1 MITFWLTLDWLI
13 QLLLVILSVSTALH
27 ALMNKYDPRSSLLWI
42 ITCFSVPF
50 IGPILYLLLGI
61 NRAHDKVL
69 SLGAV
74 ADTSLST
81 IPKPITPVHKK
92 SSHLSAHQLLSMAVT
107 GLPST
112 EGNQVQILSNGE
124 NAYPA
129 MLNSINEA
137 TDWIYLSMYIFEHKG
152 IGKQFIDALAHAVE
166 RGVDVRVLLDGVGSW
181 YSLGQTKKTL
191 TARGVRTLSF
201 LPIGKMLP
209 RFTLNLRNHR
219 KILLCDGKHAFTG
232 GMNIRQCHLVQTSQP
247 NRATKDYMFSLK
259 GPVVQQVG
267 KIFEDDWFYASGER
281 LPIKWYDLTPYGK
294 SSCRAIS
301 DGPGI
306 HLNVLTKVMISA
318 LNNAQSS
325 ITLVTPYFLPPNE
338 LIIALQSAALRGVEV
353 SILLPARNNQPSIH
367 WAMRNNMRHFLA
379 YGVKIYYQPSPFVHS
394 KLLLIDNHYC
404 QIGSAN
410 IDSRSLRLNFE
421 LNVEIFDTDF
431 AQAIAKIVSDDK
443 QRAIEITPQKLN
455 KRPFIIKAWDAF
467 WWLFTPY
474 L

>member
-13 QLLLVILSVSTALH
+13 QLLLVILSCSTALH
-27 ALMNKYDPRSSLLWI
+27 ALMNKNDPRSSLLWV
-42 ITCFSVPF
+42 ITCFAIPF
-50 IGPILYLLLGI
+50 AGPLFYLVLGI
-61 NRAHDKVL
+61 NRAHNKVS

-81 IPKPITPVHKK
+81 SPKAITPVDKRNQ
-92 SSHLSAHQLLSMAVT
+92 HLSAHQLLSLAVT
-107 GLPST
+107 GFPST
-112 EGNQVQILSNGE
+112 EENQIQILSNGE

-137 TDWIYLSMYIFEHKG
+137 NDWIYLSMYIFEHKG
-152 IGKQFIDALAHAVE
+152 IGEQFIDALAHAVE

-181 YSLGQTKKTL
+181 YSLGQTKRIL
-191 TARGVRTLSF
+191 TAHGVRVLKF

-232 GMNIRQCHLVQTSQP
+232 GMNIRQCHLVQASPLTK
-247 NRATKDYMFSLK
+247 ATKDYMFSLK
-259 GPVVQQVG
+259 GPIVKQVST
-267 KIFEDDWFYASGER
+267 IFENDWFYASGEK
-281 LPIKWYDLTPYGK
+281 LSMKCHDPKPQGK

-306 HLNVLTKVMISA
+306 NLNALTKVMISA
-318 LNNAQSS
+318 LNSAQSS

-338 LIIALQSAALRGVEV
+338 LIIALQSAALRGIEV
-353 SILLPARNNQPSIH
+353 SILLPARNNQPLIH
-367 WAMRNNMRHFLA
+367 WAMRNSMRHFLA
-379 YGVKIYYQPSPFVHS
+379 YDIKIYYQPGPFVHS
-394 KLLLIDNHYC
+394 KLLLIDDHYC

-410 IDSRSLRLNFE
+410 IDARSLRLNFE
-421 LNVEIFDTDF
+421 LNIEIFDTGF
-431 AQAIAKIVSDDK
+431 AQSMTKMIRHDK
-443 QRAIEITPQKLN
+443 QRAIEVTPEKLN
-455 KRPFIIKAWDAF
+455 NRPFIIKTWDAF

>member
-1 MITFWLTLDWLI
+1 MITFWLTLNWLI
-13 QLLLVILSVSTALH
+13 QLLLIMLSVSTALH
-27 ALMNKYDPRSSLLWI
+27 ALMNKNDPRSSLLWI
-42 ITCFSVPF
+42 ITCFSLPF
-50 IGPILYLLLGI
+50 VGPILYLVLGI
-61 NRAHDKVL
+61 NRAHNKVL

-81 IPKPITPVHKK
+81 IPKPITSVDKK
-92 SSHLSAHQLLSMAVT
+92 SRPLSPHQRLSLAVT
-107 GLPST
+107 GLPLS
-112 EGNQVQILSNGE
+112 EGNQIQILSQGE

-129 MLNSINEA
+129 MLKSIHEA
-137 TDWIYLSMYIFEHKG
+137 TEWVYLSMYIFESNG
-152 IGKQFIDALAHAVE
+152 VGEQFIDALADAVE

-181 YSLGQTKKTL
+181 YSLGQTRKAL
-191 TARGVRTLSF
+191 VARGVTTLTF

-232 GMNIRQCHLVQTSQP
+232 GMNIRQCHLVQTCQP
-247 NRATKDYMFSLK
+247 NRATKDFMFSLK
-259 GPVVQQVG
+259 GPVVQQIG
-267 KIFEDDWFYASGER
+267 QIFENDWFYACGEK
-281 LPIKWYDLTPYGK
+281 LPSKYYDINTYGQ

-306 HLNVLTKVMISA
+306 NINVLTKVMISA
-318 LNNAQSS
+318 LNSAQSS
-325 ITLVTPYFLPPNE
+325 ITLVTPYFLPPNG
-338 LIIALQSAALRGVEV
+338 LIIALQSAALRGVDV
-353 SILLPARNNQPSIH
+353 SILLPVHNNQPYIH

-394 KLLLIDNHYC
+394 KLLLIDDHYC

-421 LNVEIFDTDF
+421 LNVEIFDANF
-431 AQAIAKIVSDDK
+431 AQSMAKIINNDK
-443 QRAIEITPQKLN
+443 KQAIEITPQKLN
-455 KRPFIIKAWDAF
+455 KRSFVIKAWDAF

>member
-27 ALMNKYDPRSSLLWI
+27 ALMNKNDSRSSLLWI
-42 ITCFSVPF
+42 IICFAIPF
-50 IGPILYLLLGI
+50 AGPILYLILGI
-61 NRAHDKVL
+61 NRAHNKVL

-81 IPKPITPVHKK
+81 TPKPIAPVHKK
-92 SSHLSAHQLLSMAVT
+92 SRHLSSHQLLSLALT
-107 GLPST
+107 SLPLT
-112 EGNQVQILSNGE
+112 KGNQIQILSNGE

-137 TDWIYLSMYIFEHKG
+137 THWVYLSMYIFEHKG
-152 IGKQFIDALAHAVE
+152 IGEQFIDALANAAE

-181 YSLGQTKKTL
+181 YSLGRTKKIL
-191 TARGVRTLSF
+191 TARGVKTLTF

-232 GMNIRQCHLVQTSQP
+232 GMNIRQCHIVQASQP

-259 GPVVQQVG
+259 GPVVKQVG
-267 KIFEDDWFYASGER
+267 KTFEADWFYSCGER
-281 LPIKWYDLTPYGK
+281 LPTKLYDLSPHGK

-306 HLNVLTKVMISA
+306 NLNVLTKVMISA
-318 LNNAQSS
+318 INSAQSS

-338 LIIALQSAALRGVEV
+338 LIIALQSASLRGVEV
-353 SILLPARNNQPSIH
+353 SILLPAHNNQPPIH

-379 YGVKIYYQPSPFVHS
+379 YGIKIYYQPSPFVHS
-394 KLLLIDNHYC
+394 KLLLIDNQYC

-421 LNVEIFDTDF
+421 LNIEIFDAGF
-431 AQAIAKIVSDDK
+431 GQSMAEIISDDK
-443 QRAIEITPQKLN
+443 QQAIEITPQKLN
-455 KRPFIIKAWDAF
+455 KRPFIIKTWDAF

>member
-27 ALMNKYDPRSSLLWI
+27 ALMNKNDPRSSLLWI
-42 ITCFSVPF
+42 ITCFAVPF
-50 IGPILYLLLGI
+50 AGPILYLVLGI

-81 IPKPITPVHKK
+81 IPKTIAPLHKK
-92 SSHLSAHQLLSMAVT
+92 DSHLSSHQRLSLAVT
-107 GLPST
+107 GLSST
-112 EGNQVQILSNGE
+112 EGNQIQILSDGE

-137 TDWIYLSMYIFEHKG
+137 SQWIYLSMYIFEYKG
-152 IGKQFIDALAHAVE
+152 IGEQFIDALANAVE
-166 RGVDVRVLLDGVGSW
+166 RGVDVRVLLDGIGSW
-181 YSLGQTKKTL
+181 YSLGQTKKIL
-191 TARGVRTLSF
+191 TARGVRTLTF

-209 RFTLNLRNHR
+209 RLTLNLRNHR
-219 KILLCDGKHAFTG
+219 KILLCDGQHAFTG

-259 GPVVQQVG
+259 GPIAKQMG
-267 KIFEDDWFYASGER
+267 KAFEDDWFYACGER
-281 LPIKWYDLTPYGK
+281 LPIKQYDLNPYGT
-294 SSCRAIS
+294 SSCRVIS
-301 DGPGI
+301 DGPGVN
-306 HLNVLTKVMISA
+306 LNVLTKVMISA
-318 LNNAQSS
+318 INSAQLS

-353 SILLPARNNQPSIH
+353 SVLLPAHNNQPSIH

-379 YGVKIYYQPSPFVHS
+379 YGVKIYYQPRPFVHS
-394 KLLLIDNHYC
+394 KLLLIDNNYC

-421 LNVEIFDTDF
+421 LNVEIFDADF
-431 AQAIAKIVSDDK
+431 GQSMAKIISDDK
-443 QRAIEITPQKLN
+443 QQAVEVTQQELN
-455 KRPFIIKAWDAF
+455 KRPFVIRTWDAF